1 MRNSLHSQCFQPNLT
16 LVWDFSQWV
25 TPQSTQVFQQ
35 NLYVTLVSPHLCSP
49 TSNYLPYPVIPALLV
64 FLSSPTFSPPSFQ
77 YLSSGIT
84 TAYWPLWQLS
94 IFPHSLLT
102 PFSWSSLLQPKLLGV
117 KDKLPTLYTANT
129 AFSGSQQK
137 THNTL
142 KLGNWDYNGKKMFI
156 FKRVGRI

>member
-1 MRNSLHSQCFQPNLT
+1 MFPTKPNPRVGFFSVMT
-16 LVWDFSQWV
+16 L
-25 TPQSTQVFQQ
+25 QSTHVFQQ

-84 TAYWPLWQLS
+84 TAYWLLWQLS
-94 IFPHSLLT
+94 VFPHSLLT
-102 PFSWSSLLQPKLLGV
+102 PFSWFSLLQPKLLGV

-142 KLGNWDYNGKKMFI
+142 KLGNWDYNGGKKCLFSKERAG
-156 FKRVGRI
+156 FRT